1 MLEIF
6 IGLLCIVCQLVTAL
20 LVIRLIYKGHQRGPW
35 VLIAITLL
43 SLAIGSLTVYMSTP
57 SGHALSYSV
66 LFELI
71 ELLTTVLV
79 LAGLLSIIRKSNISN
94 TPKPEQ
100 NQEALLKSEAKFQAV
115 VENSNDQFVFTD
127 RDGRIVY
134 QSPSSRRVFG
144 FSDEEIIGRICFE
157 MVHPDDLGAL
167 QDMWK
172 QLLESAGE
180 TQQATG
186 RLRDGDG
193 SWHWIE
199 VRAQNLLDNPSVGFV
214 VVTNRDVTELRQAE
228 ELLRKSE
235 EQYRKIVETAQE
247 GIVGFDSHWR
257 IRFANSRASRI
268 LGYSPDED
276 MLGRSVYDFVIDAQR
291 PTIDAQLQM
300 REQGISNIYE
310 APFRTKSGSPIWLR
324 LSSSPIIEN
333 GCFAGSYCLITDI
346 TERIQAEAAMRRRT
360 EEFETLARVSAS
372 MRTAQSQNEIS
383 EAILSHVASLF
394 HAAAG
399 ALSIMDADGKHATV
413 RRGYGR
419 WKNWTGQQ
427 HVVSGGVADQLEC
440 VVESKRCLP
449 DLSEALKEWESHNS
463 DVPYRASV
471 PLVTDHNTIG
481 FLCLALNTRPSDED
495 LGLLSA
501 IANLTANALQRQAL
515 YESLQARLEE
525 LQQAQA
531 QIIQNEK
538 LAAIGQLIS
547 GIAHELNNPLTSIVL
562 YAQLLQRYSND
573 ESSKRELDMIIG
585 ESLRA
590 RKIVR
595 GLLDFARQRPPE
607 RKPVNINDVIHS
619 ALQLV
624 SYELR
629 SHDIE
634 LHLDLS
640 PDVPFMLADPYQ
652 LQQVFVNLLNN
663 AWQAI
668 STTRGNGHLWIK
680 TEIVPPYKVTQLGIS
695 HDVIRISVRDDG
707 PGISDA
713 NLTRVFDP
721 FFTTKPEGKGTGLGL
736 SICHGIISQH
746 GGNIRLESKVGI
758 GSTFIVEL
766 PIVSSD
772 KTTITKHEI
781 LSNDAAQSKQGH
793 VLIIDDEQAVLEVLA
808 QALRSKGYI
817 VDTLSNAG
825 KGLQKTTEVE
835 YSVILCDIRMPK
847 LNGLELHRQLSKNYP
862 KLAKR
867 IVFIT
872 GDTISSKTRTFIEQ
886 EGVLC
891 LTKPFELDELYEV
904 IRMIEKDSPESQV
917 T

>member
-1 MLEIF
+1 
-6 IGLLCIVCQLVTAL
+6 
-20 LVIRLIYKGHQRGPW
+20 
-35 VLIAITLL
+35 
-43 SLAIGSLTVYMSTP
+43 
-57 SGHALSYSV
+57 
-66 LFELI
+66 
-71 ELLTTVLV
+71 
-79 LAGLLSIIRKSNISN
+79 
-94 TPKPEQ
+94 
-100 NQEALLKSEAKFQAV
+100 
-115 VENSNDQFVFTD
+115 
-127 RDGRIVY
+127 
-134 QSPSSRRVFG
+134 
-144 FSDEEIIGRICFE
+144 
-157 MVHPDDLGAL
+157 
-167 QDMWK
+167 
-172 QLLESAGE
+172 
-180 TQQATG
+180 
-186 RLRDGDG
+186 
-193 SWHWIE
+193 
-199 VRAQNLLDNPSVGFV
+199 
-214 VVTNRDVTELRQAE
+214 
-228 ELLRKSE
+228 
-235 EQYRKIVETAQE
+235 
-247 GIVGFDSHWR
+247 
-257 IRFANSRASRI
+257 
-268 LGYSPDED
+268 
-276 MLGRSVYDFVIDAQR
+276 
-291 PTIDAQLQM
+291 
-300 REQGISNIYE
+300 
-310 APFRTKSGSPIWLR
+310 
-324 LSSSPIIEN
+324 
-333 GCFAGSYCLITDI
+333 
-346 TERIQAEAAMRRRT
+346 MRRRT

-372 MRTAQSQNEIS
+372 MRTARSQNEIS

-399 ALSIMDADGKHATV
+399 ALLIMNVDGKHATV

-427 HVVSGGVADQLEC
+427 YMMSEGMTDPLES
-440 VVESKRCLP
+440 VIESKRCHF
-449 DLSEALKEWESHNS
+449 DLSGPLKEWECDNGDMLHRVNI
-463 DVPYRASV
+463 

-481 FLCLALNTRPSDED
+481 FLCLALNTRASVED

-562 YAQLLQRYSND
+562 YAQLLQRYSNND
-573 ESSKRELDMIIG
+573 SSNRELDMIIG
-585 ESLRA
+585 ESIRA

-607 RKPVNINDVIHS
+607 SQPVNINDVIQS

-634 LHLDLS
+634 LHLDLL
-640 PDVPFMLADPYQ
+640 PNVPLMLADPYQ

-680 TEIVPPYKVTQLGIS
+680 TEIVPPYKINQLGTS
-695 HDVIRISVRDDG
+695 NDVIRISVRDDG
-707 PGISDA
+707 PGISDVT
-713 NLTRVFDP
+713 LPRVFDP
-721 FFTTKPEGKGTGLGL
+721 FLTTKPEGKGTGLGL

-766 PIVSSD
+766 PIVSSNNS
-772 KTTITKHEI
+772 TITKHEI
-781 LSNDAAQSKQGH
+781 LSNDPAQSKQGH

-825 KGLQKTTEVE
+825 KGLQKTSEVE

-862 KLAKR
+862 RLAKR

-872 GDTISSKTRTFIEQ
+872 GDTISSKTRMFIEQ

-904 IRMIEKDSPESQV
+904 IHMIEKDSPGSP
-917 T
+917 TT